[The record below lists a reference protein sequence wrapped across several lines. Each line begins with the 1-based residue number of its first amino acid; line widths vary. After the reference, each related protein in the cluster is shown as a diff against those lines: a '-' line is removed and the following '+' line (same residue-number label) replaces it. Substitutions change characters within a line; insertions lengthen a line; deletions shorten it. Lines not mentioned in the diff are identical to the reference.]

1 MSFNWPYYLN
11 VAQEL
16 ADQAAGAPPELQEA
30 KYRAA
35 ISRAYYAVFCRA
47 RHYLSSIDGISE
59 PEYGN
64 IHIHVK
70 ETFEKD
76 PDKSR
81 RHIGYNLD
89 NMRQDRNAAD
99 YELDSDRLT
108 NLSTCAQNNL
118 LWAEEVLNLLD
129 TIQKK

>member
-1 MSFNWPYYLN
+1 MSFNWPYYLD

-16 ADQAAGAPPELQEA
+16 ADQAAEAPPELQEA

-47 RHYLSSIDGISE
+47 RHHLNSIDGISE

-70 ETFEKD
+70 EAFKKN

-108 NLSTCAQNNL
+108 NLSTCTRNNL
-118 LWAEEVLNLLD
+118 LWAEEALNLLD